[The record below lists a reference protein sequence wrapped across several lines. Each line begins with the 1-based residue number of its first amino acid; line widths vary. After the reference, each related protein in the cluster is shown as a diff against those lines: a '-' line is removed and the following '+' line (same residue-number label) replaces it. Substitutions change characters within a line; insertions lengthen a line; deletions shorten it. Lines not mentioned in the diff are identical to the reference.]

1 MMKKRDYLHQRA
13 RKTGTKEDWK
23 VFREPRNRVKGE
35 ENKTGRVSFTKD
47 TDTLANEFNLFFT
60 SVGEKAARD
69 LSFSSSAFP
78 RAWRKSVVVLHLKD
92 GDHEIPNNNR
102 PISLRS
108 VLSKLTEKIALN
120 QFNDFL
126 TQQGNLTCHQSG
138 NRKYHSTET
147 LSLLVSGHIFK
158 AMDKKDITAMVLI
171 DLSNAFDSIC
181 HRTLLLKLQGLGAS
195 SKASKW
201 FQSYLTSRMHS
212 TRLGTSRSEE
222 LIVTH
227 GVHFRAGAVQS
238 PHE

>member
-1 MMKKRDYLHQRA
+1 M
-13 RKTGTKEDWK
+13 
-23 VFREPRNRVKGE
+23 
-35 ENKTGRVSFTKD
+35 SFTKD
-47 TDTLANEFNLFFT
+47 TDTLANEFNHFVT

-102 PISLRS
+102 PISLLP
-108 VLSKLTEKIALN
+108 VLSKLTEKIALD

-126 TQQGNLTCHQSG
+126 TQQGNLTCHKSG

-171 DLSNAFDSIC
+171 DLSKAFDSIC
-181 HRTLLLKLQGLGAS
+181 HKTLLLKLQGLGAS
-195 SKASKW
+195 SKAVVSELPY
-201 FQSYLTSRMHS
+201 QPYALNT
-212 TRLGTSRSEE
+212 TRN
-222 LIVTH
+222 IP
-227 GVHFRAGAVQS
+227 F
-238 PHE
+238 